1 MLRCDHPVRRQG
13 AWLLQKGRWYNVA
26 PVHKPANGLPL
37 TVMRELPMAFSSP
50 PLLIT
55 GASQRVGLHC
65 AKRLLADGQPVIISY
80 RDERPGVQQLRD
92 LGAVA
97 IQADFCDE
105 ASVLAF
111 IDELKTHTDSL
122 RGIVHNAS
130 QWLAETSGNEA
141 DAFTH
146 MFSVHMLAPYL
157 INLHCAEL
165 LHRSPV
171 ADIIHISDD
180 VTRKGS
186 SKHIAYCASKA
197 GLESLTLSFAAK
209 FAPRIKVNGI
219 APALLMFQP
228 DDDAAY
234 RARTL
239 AKSAMGIEPGAEV
252 IYQSLRYLLDNP
264 YVTGTTLTVNGGR
277 HLQ

>member
-1 MLRCDHPVRRQG
+1 
-13 AWLLQKGRWYNVA
+13 
-26 PVHKPANGLPL
+26 
-37 TVMRELPMAFSSP
+37 MAFASP
-50 PLLIT
+50 PILIT
-55 GASQRVGLHC
+55 GAGQRIGLHC
-65 AKRLLADGQPVIISY
+65 AERLLADAQPVIVSY
-80 RDERPGVQQLRD
+80 RTERPAVQTLRE

-97 IQADFCDE
+97 IQADFSSE
-105 ASVLAF
+105 ANILAF
-111 IDELKTHTDSL
+111 IDELKSHTDSL
-122 RGIVHNAS
+122 RAVVHNAS
-130 QWLAETSGNEA
+130 QWLAETPGNEA
-141 DAFTH
+141 AAFSQ

-157 INLHCAEL
+157 INLHCAQL

-171 ADIIHISDD
+171 ADIVHISDD

-209 FAPRIKVNGI
+209 LAPRIKVNGI

-228 DDDAAY
+228 NDDAAY

-277 HLQ
+277 HLK